1 MREIL
6 FRGKRVIGEGW
17 VEGFYHENFLG
28 AIISN
33 SSDNYIV
40 DYRTVGQYTGL
51 TDKNGVKIFEGDI
64 IKDVGSNLVCSVEF
78 DHFGF
83 VRKTCENFYLYTINE
98 KNYEVIGNI
107 HDHPELLEEAT

>member
-51 TDKNGVKIFEGDI
+51 TDKREI
-64 IKDVGSNLVCSVEF
+64 
-78 DHFGF
+78 
-83 VRKTCENFYLYTINE
+83 
-98 KNYEVIGNI
+98 
-107 HDHPELLEEAT
+107 